1 MQNLKVRIGLLL
13 LIWSVFFGFYNS
25 EQEIA
30 KKNQY
35 EYPEH
40 LIGAF
45 TGGFGEKTCHS
56 CHFDYDLN
64 WEEGSLEISGL
75 PQELIPGESYSIKI
89 EVIREDMGKAG
100 FQISAR
106 DKKGAQSGVFNISD
120 NKRVM
125 LTNQVSDSLQYVQH
139 SFSGTEP
146 VKTGVNN
153 WVIEWVA
160 PKELPD
166 TTYFNISSNAA
177 NGDESAF
184 GDWIYVK
191 EVKATSTGKK

>member
-1 MQNLKVRIGLLL
+1 MQNLKVRLFVLV
-13 LIWSVFFGFYNS
+13 LIWSLFFGFNNS
-25 EQEIA
+25 EQKTA
-30 KKNQY
+30 KKND
-35 EYPEH
+35 YPEH

-64 WEEGSLEISGL
+64 WKEGSLEISGL
-75 PQELIPGESYSIKI
+75 PQELIPGKSYSIKI
-89 EVIREDMGKAG
+89 EVIRENIGRAG

-106 DKKGAQSGVFNISD
+106 DKRGAQSGIFNISG

-125 LTNQVSDSLQYVQH
+125 LTNQVPDTLQYVQH
-139 SFSGTEP
+139 SFSGTNP
-146 VKTGVNN
+146 VKSGVNN
-153 WVIEWVA
+153 WIIEWIA
-160 PKELPD
+160 PDELPD
-166 TTYFNISSNAA
+166 TTFFNISSNAA

-191 EVKATSTGKK
+191 EVKATSTGKN